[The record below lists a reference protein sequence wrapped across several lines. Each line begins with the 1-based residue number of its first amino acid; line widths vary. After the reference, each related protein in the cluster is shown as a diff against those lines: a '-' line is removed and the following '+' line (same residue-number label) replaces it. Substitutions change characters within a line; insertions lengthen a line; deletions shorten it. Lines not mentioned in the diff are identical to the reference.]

1 MRTRARPVCHFCA
14 PVYLADLGAWRSS
27 SYRRHLRA
35 GEALL
40 TEGAECLGAEPAAPL
55 HALLDAAR
63 EARHA
68 AQALRW
74 RAGTGRA
81 PAARSFSIA
90 LLPALPPRTPPPSPP
105 PPPPASESDVPMR
118 EATPAPVERGASAT
132 PSVDMLV
139 EGLLERPGPLLPRT
153 TPRRLSA
160 GRHSWEVCAE
170 AVSGYRACSARL
182 RMTPWLGSRPRQ
194 SEGGVSKAQPINA
207 LRVCMRPG
215 TAAEGADV
223 ATKRVLI
230 VRAEVHAQ

>member
-1 MRTRARPVCHFCA
+1 MRTRARPVRHFCA
-14 PVYLADLGAWRSS
+14 PVCLADLGACSR
-27 SYRRHLRA
+27 YRRHMRA

-40 TEGAECLGAEPAAPL
+40 TEGAECLGAEPDAPL

-68 AQALRW
+68 AQALRR

-105 PPPPASESDVPMR
+105 SPPPATEPDVPMR

-160 GRHSWEVCAE
+160 GRHSWEVCAG
-170 AVSGYRACSARL
+170 AASGYRAGSARL
-182 RMTPWLGSRPRQ
+182 RTTPWLGSRPKTVGGWCAQ
-194 SEGGVSKAQPINA
+194 SPAHK
-207 LRVCMRPG
+207 C
-215 TAAEGADV
+215 TAC
-223 ATKRVLI
+223 
-230 VRAEVHAQ
+230 VHAPWKSS